1 LGASYELLGHEF
13 NLGTGSE
20 VTIGEITHLILRILN
35 KPDLPIVQDPAR
47 LRPEKSEVLRLLSD
61 NRKAKEVLGWT
72 PTIDLEEGL
81 TRTIAWISDH
91 LDRYRIGTYER

>member
-1 LGASYELLGHEF
+1 MVLK
-13 NLGTGSE
+13 
-20 VTIGEITHLILRILN
+20 ILN
-35 KPDLPIVQDPAR
+35 KPNLPIRQAPDR
-47 LRPEKSEVLRLLSD
+47 LRPEKSEVMRLLSD
-61 NRKAKEVLGWT
+61 NTKAKQALGWT